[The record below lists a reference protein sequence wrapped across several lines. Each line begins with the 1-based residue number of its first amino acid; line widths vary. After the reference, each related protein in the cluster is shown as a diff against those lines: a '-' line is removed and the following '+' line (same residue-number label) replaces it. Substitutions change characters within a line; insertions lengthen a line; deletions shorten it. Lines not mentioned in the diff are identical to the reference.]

1 MVKEMGKTKY
11 DQKFELLGYFL
22 KEIRYQLILTQAE
35 VCEAIGIH
43 VNTLSKIENGNNF
56 TMHTFYLLCHYYQ
69 VKPSELIA
77 LIE

>member
-1 MVKEMGKTKY
+1 MEETKY
-11 DQKFELLGYFL
+11 NQKFELLGYFL
-22 KEIRYQLILTQAE
+22 KEIRYQLILTQAD

-43 VNTLSKIENGNNF
+43 VNTISKIENGKNF
-56 TMHTFYLLCHYYQ
+56 TMHTFYLLCDHYQ